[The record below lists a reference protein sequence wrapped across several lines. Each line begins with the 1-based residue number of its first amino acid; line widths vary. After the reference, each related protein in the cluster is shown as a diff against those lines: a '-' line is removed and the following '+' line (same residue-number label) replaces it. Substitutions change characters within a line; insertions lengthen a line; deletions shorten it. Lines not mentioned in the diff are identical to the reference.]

1 MLTVLERAQA
11 RANAPVFV
19 CALMCLRSLVQV
31 YTRARASVSAFSGK
45 FQRVHRSAALFD
57 RALGPGRPANLNAA
71 RKAIARD
78 GAAGRE
84 HGAGGCGEEQAVATT
99 VTAAY
104 TDFRLF
110 SLSLSL
116 SLCCLPLPP
125 SLFLPPSLPPSFPPS
140 LLPSLSLPACLPAY
154 PPASLPL
161 QNSIYW
167 PSNILHTPSN
177 ILSAPSNI
185 LHTTK
190 NNQCM

>member
-116 SLCCLPLPP
+116 SLSAASLFLPP
-125 SLFLPPSLPPSFPPS
+125 SSSLPPSLPPSLLPSFPPS
-140 LLPSLSLPACLPAY
+140 PCLPACLPT
-154 PPASLPL
+154 PLPL
-161 QNSIYW
+161 CLYKILYTGHLIFY
-167 PSNILHTPSN
+167 ILHL
-177 ILSAPSNI
+177 IF
-185 LHTTK
+185 
-190 NNQCM
+190 